1 MMKLEKMDGQVD
13 KLDFLLQSM
22 VKMSRLETGTIRIQ
36 KQLTCISETL
46 AAAIGAVVPRA
57 DSKQIQIHVDYDEKL
72 ILNHDKKWTS
82 EALFNILDNAVKYTG
97 KNGNIYISVCRQ
109 ELFTKICIRD
119 TGKGIAPERQ
129 GMIFSRFY
137 REPEI
142 HDSEG
147 IGIGL
152 YLAREIITLQNGYI
166 EVESEVGCGSTFC
179 IYLPN

>member
-1 MMKLEKMDGQVD
+1 MD

-82 EALFNILDNAVKYTG
+82 EALFNILDNAVSIPGKTEIFIFPCAKEDFLQKFVFEIPEGGLRRNGGYDFFTFLPRTG
-97 KNGNIYISVCRQ
+97 N
-109 ELFTKICIRD
+109 
-119 TGKGIAPERQ
+119 P
-129 GMIFSRFY
+129 
-137 REPEI
+137 
-142 HDSEG
+142 
-147 IGIGL
+147 
-152 YLAREIITLQNGYI
+152 
-166 EVESEVGCGSTFC
+166 
-179 IYLPN
+179 